1 MEVALMAET
10 DAELTDPELNI
21 VLSTPDIGV
30 ARAIVGA
37 VSDLN
42 EEMGT
47 EIKVEVCQDLRADL
61 QAIDDTVQRLVDRQ
75 QALSE
80 EDVS

>member
-1 MEVALMAET
+1 MLMAET
-10 DAELTDPELNI
+10 DADRIDPELNI

-37 VSDLN
+37 VGDLN

-47 EIKVEVCQDLRADL
+47 EIRVEVCQDLRADL
-61 QAIDDTVQRLVDRQ
+61 QAIDDTVKRLVDKCR
-75 QALSE
+75 ATNE